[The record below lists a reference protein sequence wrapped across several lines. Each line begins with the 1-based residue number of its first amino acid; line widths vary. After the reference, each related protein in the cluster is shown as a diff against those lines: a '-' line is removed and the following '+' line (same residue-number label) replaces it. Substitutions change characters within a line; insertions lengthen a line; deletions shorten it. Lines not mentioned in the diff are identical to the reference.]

1 MEEIL
6 GTLASLAN
14 LRQAQVGGPSA
25 EFARGPGPELECV
38 VIRIFSARV
47 QGGVI
52 VAEGLDLPDGTEVT
66 VAAND
71 ADDESGLSPGELAEL
86 DAAITEADA
95 DDTVIPHEVVL
106 AELDRIIANR

>member
-1 MEEIL
+1 M
-6 GTLASLAN
+6 
-14 LRQAQVGGPSA
+14 
-25 EFARGPGPELECV
+25 
-38 VIRIFSARV
+38 
-47 QGGVI
+47 I